1 MKALNNLRQAGHIGA
16 TAKEHLSGAGT
27 QNR

>member
-1 MKALNNLRQAGHIGA
+1 MKALNNLRQAGHIEA
-16 TAKEHLSGAGT
+16 TAQEHLASAGT